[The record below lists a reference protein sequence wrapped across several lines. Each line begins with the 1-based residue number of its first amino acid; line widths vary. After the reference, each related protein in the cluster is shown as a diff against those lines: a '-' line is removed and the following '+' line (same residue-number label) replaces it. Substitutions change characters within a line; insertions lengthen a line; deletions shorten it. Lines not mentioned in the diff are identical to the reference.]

1 MIKQQ
6 YQNQNHDQ
14 NQNQNFAHRK
24 MKIQKSSC
32 ALPHC
37 VMQTRI
43 AHELLVRVI
52 MLGTPQMVWQK
63 IPTNSETNRPNK
75 TLCKRFQLTLKQI
88 DQIKPYSKDSL
99 KKVAQRPPKLLQH
112 PHQVV
117 SLLRAPHMKR
127 QILGSVKT
135 SAA

>member
-1 MIKQQ
+1 
-6 YQNQNHDQ
+6 
-14 NQNQNFAHRK
+14 
-24 MKIQKSSC
+24 
-32 ALPHC
+32 
-37 VMQTRI
+37 MQTRI

-88 DQIKPYSKDSL
+88 DQIKPYSKDLL

-117 SLLRAPHMKR
+117 TLLRAPHMKR
-127 QILGSVKT
+127 QILRSVKA

>member
-1 MIKQQ
+1 
-6 YQNQNHDQ
+6 
-14 NQNQNFAHRK
+14 
-24 MKIQKSSC
+24 MKLQKSSC

-75 TLCKRFQLTLKQI
+75 TLFKRLAQKSCSMPTQVTPASTPSCESASCTSHETPDPGVGQNFRRLTIELSPQMF
-88 DQIKPYSKDSL
+88 
-99 KKVAQRPPKLLQH
+99 RLQQKIQNRNIT
-112 PHQVV
+112 P
-117 SLLRAPHMKR
+117 
-127 QILGSVKT
+127 
-135 SAA
+135 